1 MITNPCLTISLL
13 DRLTNQELQSNYLNH
28 LDRTAEIASLLAQI
42 TDSPE
47 DKLHQR
53 DLALR
58 IVNLALEV
66 DLSLGASLAGSI
78 SPELQQIVVDR
89 INSLA
94 IPPRLKIDLWY
105 KTKSK
110 AALPY
115 LQEIFIFNHRLPN
128 TYEGHQEIDSSI
140 STIIWIDRD
149 LAVALLLEELHHPD
163 RYDRAAEMMVDLAPV
178 EAIEA
183 LGDLLQTGDRRNCR
197 AQYHSIEALANIGT
211 AAAISKLREVLQ
223 TCKHQWSDDDWIHG
237 LGIIAEPAMVE
248 HLIDLL
254 YEPALYTEGSG
265 NTYDCREAIA
275 ALEHIGGEKVFDWL
289 HQAIYWISAEDEFH
303 SPFHLIVQA
312 LFRLDSERTLT
323 ALEGAIQSYDPVV
336 RKRAAMALVV
346 WGIPIVDRNLSILL
360 SAMDDPDFDV
370 QIKIVCGIKEIIQLS
385 MYSYNRLDIAPA
397 LIDRAILETK
407 PIVLKY
413 INHPDLEIRERVIS
427 QLSEREAYQ
436 WNLVESNTEPPD
448 LSTLLRELHDPE
460 LEIRESAV
468 INIVELG
475 SVAVFPILLEIAHSP
490 ELVGTLIWRLLEYHR
505 SGTGVIIFEEFH
517 RHRERAIEFLETA
530 EKSLIEAIEHNIG
543 ALTPNMFRL
552 SEIGS
557 DLAIAP
563 LQQIIKSDAYAY
575 YDEPEDA
582 VRSLATIGTDAAK
595 IALLEILTVGKASPV
610 ENRPNLA
617 RSVFNVFSTDGKLGV
632 VPQLWSAHR
641 QTYVDGGL
649 DAISKIQERSGLYN
663 PDFSDRSHPLFEPS
677 YPRLR
682 QILLGN
688 PAREREILPSP

>member
-13 DRLTNQELQSNYLNH
+13 DRLTNQELQSHYLNH
-28 LDRTAEIASLLAQI
+28 LDRTAEIASILAHI

-47 DKLHQR
+47 EMLCQR

-66 DLSLGASLAGSI
+66 DLSLGASLTAQLA
-78 SPELQQIVVDR
+78 PELQQIVVDDIDR
-89 INSLA
+89 LT
-94 IPPRLKIDLWY
+94 IPTRLKISLWHQ
-105 KTKSK
+105 TKSK

-115 LQEIFIFNHRLPN
+115 LQDIFIFKNRRPN
-128 TYEGHQEIDSSI
+128 TYEGHREIDSAT
-140 STIIWIDRD
+140 STIIHIDRD

-163 RYDRAAEMMVDLAPV
+163 RYHRAAEIMVDLAPV

-183 LGDLLQTGDRRNCR
+183 LGDLLQTGDRRNNR
-197 AQYHSIEALANIGT
+197 AQYHSIEALAKIGT

-223 TCKHQWSDDDWIHG
+223 TCKHQWSDPDWIHG

-248 HLIDLL
+248 HLINLL
-254 YEPALYTEGSG
+254 YDPALYTERSG
-265 NTYDCREAIA
+265 NTYTADRPCHEAIA

-303 SPFHLIVQA
+303 SPFPLIVQA
-312 LFRLDSERTLT
+312 LFRLDSDRTLT

-370 QIKIVCGIKEIIQLS
+370 QIKIFCGIREIIDLGTFP
-385 MYSYNRLDIAPA
+385 YNEVNITPE

-407 PIVLKY
+407 PIALKY
-413 INHPDLEIRERVIS
+413 INHPDLEIREQAIGK
-427 QLSEREAYQ
+427 LLEKELYQ
-436 WNLVESNTEPPD
+436 WNLIESNTEPPD

-468 INIVELG
+468 INIVELD
-475 SVAVFPILLEIAHSP
+475 SVGVFPILLEIAHSP
-490 ELVGTLIWRLLEYHR
+490 GLVGTLIWRLLEYHR

-530 EKSLIEAIEHNIG
+530 EKSLVQAIEHNIG

-557 DLAIAP
+557 DLAISP
-563 LQQIIKSDAYAY
+563 IQQIIKSHAYDY
-575 YDEPEDA
+575 YDEPEDGI
-582 VRSLATIGTDAAK
+582 RSLAKIGTDAAK
-595 IALLEILTVGKASPV
+595 MALLEILRD
-610 ENRPNLA
+610 RPNLA
-617 RSVFNVFSTDGKLGV
+617 RSVFDVFSTDGKLGV

-649 DAISKIQERSGLYN
+649 DAISKIQERAGLYN

-682 QILLGN
+682 HILL
-688 PAREREILPSP
+688 ADTAKDSEIPPSV